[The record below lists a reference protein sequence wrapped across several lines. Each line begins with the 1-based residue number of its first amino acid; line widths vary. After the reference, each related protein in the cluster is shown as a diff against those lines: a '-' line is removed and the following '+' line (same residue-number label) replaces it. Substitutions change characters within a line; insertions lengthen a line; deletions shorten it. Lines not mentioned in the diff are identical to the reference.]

1 MLRQLIT
8 ACLDLLVPPRRTE
21 RRVHDLTLDDIHRMA
36 HEDGLPYR
44 DPMVRDLV
52 WEIKYYG
59 NGHAAK
65 LAGEYLADELLAI
78 AAEELGTPILIPMPM
93 HPARRKSR
101 GHNQTEALC
110 EAALRALGQGESA
123 RQKVLGPSLRGYP
136 QTILPNTFASP
147 FEYRKDVL
155 ERVVDT
161 PHQQGLHRSKRLK
174 NVEQSMIAHPELVE
188 GRVCVVVDD
197 VTTTGATLSEAKR
210 ALLAAG
216 ARRVHC
222 VALAR
227 S

>member
-1 MLRQLIT
+1 MIT
-8 ACLDLLVPPRRTE
+8 SLLDLLVPPRRGE
-21 RRVHDLTLDDIHRMA
+21 RRVQDLSLEDVQHLA

-44 DPMVRDLV
+44 DTQVRDLV

-65 LAGEYLADELLAI
+65 LAGEYLADELLAL
-78 AAEELGTPILIPMPM
+78 AAEELGTPLLIPVPM
-93 HPARRKSR
+93 HASRRKER
-101 GHNQTEALC
+101 GHNQTEILC
-110 EAALRALGQGESA
+110 EAALDALDKSA

-136 QTILPNTFASP
+136 QTILSDTFVSAP
-147 FEYRKDVL
+147 FEYKKDAL
-155 ERVVDT
+155 KRVVDT
-161 PHQQGLHRSKRLK
+161 PHQQGLHRSMRLK

-197 VTTTGATLSEAKR
+197 VTTTGATLAEAKR
-210 ALLAAG
+210 ALMAAG

>member
-1 MLRQLIT
+1 MIWR
-8 ACLDLLVPPRRTE
+8 LLTSCVELVVPPRRGE
-21 RRVHDLTLDDIHRMA
+21 RRVQTMTRDDLDGLALRSLG
-36 HEDGLPYR
+36 EGGLPYR
-44 DPMVRDLV
+44 DPTVRDLV

-78 AAEELGTPILIPMPM
+78 AAEELGAPLLIPVPM
-93 HPARRKSR
+93 HPTRRKER
-101 GHNQTEALC
+101 GHNQTEVLC
-110 EAALRALGQGESA
+110 DSALRSLGEAG
-123 RQKVLGPSLRGYP
+123 GGIY
-136 QTILPNTFASP
+136 
-147 FEYRKDVL
+147 EYRKDTL
-155 ERVVDT
+155 KRAVDT
-161 PHQQGLHRSKRLK
+161 PHQQGLQRSKRLK
-174 NVEQSMIAHPELVE
+174 NVEGSMVAIDVT

-197 VTTTGATLSEAKR
+197 VTTTGATLAEAKR